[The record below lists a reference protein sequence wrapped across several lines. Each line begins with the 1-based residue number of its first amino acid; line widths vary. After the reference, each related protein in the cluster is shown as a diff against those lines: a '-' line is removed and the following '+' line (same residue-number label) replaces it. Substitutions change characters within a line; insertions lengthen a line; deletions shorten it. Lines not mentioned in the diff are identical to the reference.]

1 MRRRRGLLVAA
12 GLLAL
17 AASLTDTTAQAGGRW
32 GEGYFPNHE
41 VITQDGERV
50 AFYDD
55 LIKGK
60 RVVVSFIYTSCKDLC
75 PINTARLAQVAEML
89 GDEVGRDVFF
99 ISISVDPQTDTPER
113 LRAFK
118 DAFYDR
124 PGWTFITG
132 DPEELRE
139 IGSSLGNNSPIPAQ
153 HRNEIILGNEAN
165 GEWARNTPFGDPV
178 SLVFAIRDMDPEWR
192 AEVRA
197 PDTRFLSVEDYQ
209 HLQLGSEPGQALFRK
224 MCAPCHTVGVGDQAG
239 PDLLGVTDRRSADWL
254 ARFIRDPERLRR
266 EADADAL
273 DLVARFPGVR
283 MPSFGLTENDAAD
296 LIAFLK
302 TRTDEVMQAR
312 AEAIAHDSHHS
323 HAADSSQHGTHGG
336 DGGDGGHM
344 HVHPDGKTHQH

>member
-239 PDLLGVTDRRSADWL
+239 PDLLGVTDRRPLHPRPRTAAPRGGRRR
-254 ARFIRDPERLRR
+254 ARSRGALSGRAHALLR
-266 EADADAL
+266 A
-273 DLVARFPGVR
+273 
-283 MPSFGLTENDAAD
+283 
-296 LIAFLK
+296 
-302 TRTDEVMQAR
+302 
-312 AEAIAHDSHHS
+312 
-323 HAADSSQHGTHGG
+323 
-336 DGGDGGHM
+336 
-344 HVHPDGKTHQH
+344 DGKRCGRSHRVPQDEDGRGHAGARRSDRA